1 MIAVMLASIASMFLA
16 AFSVSVHAH
25 AQAQAQAQTIV
36 LAIPA
41 NAASATYKI
50 TEMSYKKRVGDQG
63 LNPSV
68 DEKVHFTNVSF
79 GYAFLEAPVGSTI
92 TFRALYNTPANYE
105 LKVVAD
111 GNVTIGG
118 ETYRVIRREGRVW
131 APANTTPYALN
142 GEASD
147 EMRFNKDGILIE
159 RKARAAAGTGVHHY
173 IAELMDGKSVTKAE
187 IR

>member
-1 MIAVMLASIASMFLA
+1 MTKLLAVVLASIASMIVGSFT
-16 AFSVSVHAH
+16 VSV
-25 AQAQAQAQTIV
+25 QAQTIA
-36 LAIPA
+36 LALPA
-41 NAASATYKI
+41 NAAGATYKI
-50 TEMSYKKRVGDQG
+50 TEMPYKKRVSDQS

-68 DEKVHFTNVSF
+68 DEKVHFSHVSF
-79 GYAFLEAPVGSTI
+79 GYAFLGAPIGSTI
-92 TFRALYNTPANYE
+92 TFRALYNTSANYE

-118 ETYRVIRREGRVW
+118 ETYRVVRRAGRVW

-147 EMRFNKDGILIE
+147 EMRFNKEGILVRRE
-159 RKARAAAGTGVHHY
+159 ARAAAGTGVHHY
-173 IAELMDGKSVTKAE
+173 IAELMENGKTVTTGE